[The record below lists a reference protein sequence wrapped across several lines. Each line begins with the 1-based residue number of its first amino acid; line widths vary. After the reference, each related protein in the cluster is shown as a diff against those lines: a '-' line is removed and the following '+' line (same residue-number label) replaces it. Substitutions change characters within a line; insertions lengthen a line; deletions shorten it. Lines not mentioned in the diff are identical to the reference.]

1 MEQSRKEVLNVPKEF
16 GKHGEDGV
24 IPSDKYATRT
34 YSARAFILD
43 NPDDGIKDANDLKTI
58 DFEFDGASVF
68 EALGKLQNY
77 LGQMFAQNMAVQV
90 QHKMVEFYRDSM
102 PKDLT
107 EAEEFMRKTVPPSY
121 MEEIERNGTFAE
133 FHQQFMENWDRVE
146 VPVNQM
152 LHLVNDIVKQ
162 MMESDNLLF
171 WQEPE
176 LIIIGNPSV
185 IESIQMQGATI
196 EDEVENGVDDVV
208 NYLKQAMKQE
218 EE

>member
-1 MEQSRKEVLNVPKEF
+1 
-16 GKHGEDGV
+16 
-24 IPSDKYATRT
+24 
-34 YSARAFILD
+34 
-43 NPDDGIKDANDLKTI
+43 
-58 DFEFDGASVF
+58 
-68 EALGKLQNY
+68 
-77 LGQMFAQNMAVQV
+77 MAVQV

-121 MEEIERNGTFAE
+121 MEEIERTGTFAE
-133 FHQQFMENWDRVE
+133 FHQNFMDNWDKVE

>member
-24 IPSDKYATRT
+24 VPSDKYATRT
-34 YSARAFILD
+34 YSARAFILESS
-43 NPDDGIKDANDLKTI
+43 DDGIKDANDLTTR
-58 DFEFDGASVF
+58 DFEFDGASIF

-77 LGQMFAQNMAVQV
+77 LGQMFAQNMAVNMQNRL
-90 QHKMVEFYRDSM
+90 VEFYRDSM
-102 PKDLT
+102 PSDLT

-133 FHQQFMENWDRVE
+133 FHQQFMENWDKVE
-146 VPVNQM
+146 IPVNQM
-152 LHLVNDIVKQ
+152 LHLVADIVKQ

-196 EDEVENGVDDVV
+196 EDEVEHGVDDVV